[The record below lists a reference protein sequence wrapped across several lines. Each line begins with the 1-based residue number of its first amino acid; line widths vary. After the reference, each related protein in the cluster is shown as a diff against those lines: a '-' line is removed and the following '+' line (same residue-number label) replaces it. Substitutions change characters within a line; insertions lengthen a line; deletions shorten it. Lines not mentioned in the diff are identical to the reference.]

1 MCPNISIT
9 YVPQNQN
16 RPEVYFN
23 RAKDSFRIDRRS
35 ILTEQRILLY
45 STGGLLYHPT
55 DNDFHSSMLMWSS
68 TMYAHITWLWH
79 ATINHFEQENIQTS
93 TATVH
98 IAYRGTSSSLPA
110 ETVAIVTTS
119 SSTTYTMCA
128 TIHYSMHHQTNQ
140 QHKSGSKNNYQK
152 LLALCPISRCL
163 IQ

>member
-1 MCPNISIT
+1 MFLKI
-9 YVPQNQN
+9 
-16 RPEVYFN
+16 
-23 RAKDSFRIDRRS
+23 RIDRWS
-35 ILTEQRILLY
+35 TLTEQRILLY

-55 DNDFHSSMLMWSS
+55 DNHFHSSMLMWSS

-98 IAYRGTSSSLPA
+98 IAYRGTSSSMPA

-119 SSTTYTMCA
+119 STTTYMCT

-140 QHKSGSKNNYQK
+140 QHKKRQQKQISKTTYAASGE
-152 LLALCPISRCL
+152 RCEWWSDPG
-163 IQ
+163 